1 MSVTINEVLNK
12 NTSFSGGDIVASIT
26 LPSNISD
33 GQPFVIGN
41 LQTISYS
48 IHREVEPVRTL
59 GSSNPKAWTR
69 GPRTIAGSMIF
80 TIFNKNL
87 VYELQKRVLA
97 KLDEFLKAGNK
108 LEIDT
113 LMRNDFACFVI
124 ENLYKQHIVLDM
136 MPPFDITIN
145 AKNEYG
151 KEAYLKVL
159 GIVVADE
166 GQVMSVEDIIIEN
179 TVSFKAMDVKPM
191 VSKVEEEN
199 GYYL

>member
-1 MSVTINEVLNK
+1 MVNK

-33 GQPFVIGN
+33 GKPFVIGN

-48 IHREVEPVRTL
+48 IHREVEPVRVL

-87 VYELQKRVLA
+87 VYDLQKRVL
-97 KLDEFLKAGNK
+97 LK
-108 LEIDT
+108 LEEALRSGDKLGVDT
-113 LMRNDFACFVI
+113 LLRNDFAGFVI
-124 ENLYKQHIVLDM
+124 ENLYKNNVVLDM
-136 MPPFDITIN
+136 MPPFDVSIMAN
-145 AKNEYG
+145 NEYG
-151 KEAYLKVL
+151 KAAFLKIN
-159 GIVVADE
+159 GIVVCDE

-179 TVSFKAMDVKPM
+179 TVSYKAMDIKPM
-191 VSKVEEEN
+191 TDDV
-199 GYYL
+199 G